1 MVTSQYA
8 KALPRFS
15 VNVVDPGYTATDLN
29 DHRGYKSVAEG
40 ARVVVQFALGGPA
53 GVSGAFWDDQ
63 GPVPW

>member
-40 ARVVVQFALGGPA
+40 ARVVVQFALGEPA